1 MGKGKAMKKRIITTT
16 LLLMLASVS
25 VNKAQAQIFI
35 LSDEEYHS
43 SLRGGT
49 QPGDLPI
56 IPGMDVTTDQYAPL
70 GGGWLLLG
78 CLGGAYLLGK
88 RRKQEED

>member
-1 MGKGKAMKKRIITTT
+1 MSKSGVKT
-16 LLLMLASVS
+16 
-25 VNKAQAQIFI
+25 AQAQIFI
-35 LSDEEYHS
+35 MSEEEYNS

-56 IPGMDVTTDQYAPL
+56 VPWMDVTLDQYAPV
-70 GGGWLLLG
+70 GSGWLLLG

-88 RRKQEED
+88 RRKREE

>member
-16 LLLMLASVS
+16 LLLMFASLS
-25 VNKAQAQIFI
+25 VKTAQAQIFI
-35 LSDEEYHS
+35 MSEEEYNS

-49 QPGDLPI
+49 HPGNLPI
-56 IPGMDVTTDQYAPL
+56 VPWMDVTLDQYAPV
-70 GGGWLLLG
+70 GSGWLLLG

-88 RRKQEED
+88 RRKREE